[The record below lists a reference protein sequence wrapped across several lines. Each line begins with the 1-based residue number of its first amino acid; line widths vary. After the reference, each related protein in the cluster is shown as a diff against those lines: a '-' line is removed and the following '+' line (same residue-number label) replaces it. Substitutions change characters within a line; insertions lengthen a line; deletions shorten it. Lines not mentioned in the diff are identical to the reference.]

1 MKVLAQGISSVSD
14 ISNILTDRDTRFALR
29 MLKNMDNLLIF
40 GDSLK
45 KVKEKVEEFLIFAKK
60 KNLIL
65 KTSKSTISEDM
76 ELGGSVVSAD
86 MD

>member
-45 KVKEKVEEFLIFAKK
+45 KVKEKVEEFLIFTIPQ
-60 KNLIL
+60 NLQFL
-65 KTSKSTISEDM
+65 RM
-76 ELGGSVVSAD
+76 WN
-86 MD
+86 

>member
-1 MKVLAQGISSVSD
+1 MKVLAQGISSASN
-14 ISNILTDRDTRFALR
+14 ISNPLTDRYTRFASQ

-76 ELGGSVVSAD
+76 ELGGSVVSVD